1 MAEPSNETC
10 QFDAGQPV
18 SNPYKFAAEIAWLQE
33 AARYFSNRPTGGE
46 DAVHW
51 ANVYN
56 AENANKIA
64 SRLDALSSRPA
75 PMEAV
80 AWREKV
86 AAIIQRTI
94 NADRDEFC
102 SAQSADEAA
111 RALQALAVIPTEGL
125 GSSLR
130 DTHRAEDRAVVAEK
144 ESGQ

>member
-1 MAEPSNETC
+1 M
-10 QFDAGQPV
+10 G
-18 SNPYKFAAEIAWLQE
+18 E
-33 AARYFSNRPTGGE
+33 AMARYKHAELTAGE
-46 DAVHW
+46 AVSIILEQ
-51 ANVYN
+51 A
-56 AENANKIA
+56 K
-64 SRLDALSSRPA
+64 RLSHA

-86 AAIIQRTI
+86 AAIIQRTV